1 MHMFTE
7 IKKFFGNPQKEDDVS
22 AEIIL
27 ASLFVRV
34 AKVDFEYSTAETE
47 FIDNL
52 LMKRF
57 SLTKNDAT
65 RIRLKAEIIERETTD
80 TVQLTKKIKSEIPY
94 EKRQELAVDL
104 WSLILSDNIR
114 SPEENNFMRLCV
126 KLIGVN
132 DVQSAQARNEAKNR
146 SNKTNRNLF

>member
-1 MHMFTE
+1 MFNE
-7 IKKFFGNPQKEDDVS
+7 IKKFFGNPEKENENS

-34 AKVDFEYSTAETE
+34 AKVDFDYSSNEIE

-52 LMKRF
+52 LRKRF
-57 SLTKNDAT
+57 SRTKDEAANI
-65 RIRLKAEIIERETTD
+65 RIKAEIVEQETTD
-80 TVQLTKKIKSEIPY
+80 TVQLTKRIKSEIPY

-104 WSLILSDNIR
+104 WSLVLTDNVR

-132 DVQSAQARNEAKNR
+132 DVESAQARNAAK
-146 SNKTNRNLF
+146 KKIK

>member
-1 MHMFTE
+1 MFNE
-7 IKKFFGNPQKEDDVS
+7 IKKFFGNPEKENENS

-34 AKVDFEYSTAETE
+34 AKVDFDYSSNEIE

-57 SLTKNDAT
+57 SRTKDEAVNI
-65 RIRLKAEIIERETTD
+65 RIKAEIVEQETTD
-80 TVQLTKKIKSEIPY
+80 TVQLTKIIKSEIPY

-104 WSLILSDNIR
+104 WSLVLTDNVR

-132 DVQSAQARNEAKNR
+132 DVESAQARNAAKKR
-146 SNKTNRNLF
+146 LSKTDQNL

>member
-1 MHMFTE
+1 MFNE
-7 IKKFFGNPQKEDDVS
+7 IKKFFGNPEKENENS

-34 AKVDFEYSTAETE
+34 AKVDFDYSSNEIE

-57 SLTKNDAT
+57 SRTKDEAANI
-65 RIRLKAEIIERETTD
+65 RIKAEIVEQETTD
-80 TVQLTKKIKSEIPY
+80 TVQLTKIIKSEIPY

-104 WSLILSDNIR
+104 WSLVLTDNVR
-114 SPEENNFMRLCV
+114 STEENNFMRLCV

-132 DVQSAQARNEAKNR
+132 DVESAQARNAAK
-146 SNKTNRNLF
+146 KKIK

>member
-1 MHMFTE
+1 MFNE
-7 IKKFFGNPQKEDDVS
+7 IKKFFGNPEKENENS

-34 AKVDFEYSTAETE
+34 AKVDFDYSSNEIE

-57 SLTKNDAT
+57 SRTKDEAANI
-65 RIRLKAEIIERETTD
+65 RIKAEIVEQETTD
-80 TVQLTKKIKSEIPY
+80 TVQLTKIIKSEIPY

-104 WSLILSDNIR
+104 WSLVLTDNVR

-132 DVQSAQARNEAKNR
+132 DVESAQARNAAKKR
-146 SNKTNRNLF
+146 LSKTDQNL